1 LVENQT
7 FSYIVCC
14 LKQTDF
20 FLFFLYPTPLS
31 KMNENNQKFHS
42 LLYI

>member
-14 LKQTDF
+14 LKQTD
-20 FLFFLYPTPLS
+20 FFLYPTPLS